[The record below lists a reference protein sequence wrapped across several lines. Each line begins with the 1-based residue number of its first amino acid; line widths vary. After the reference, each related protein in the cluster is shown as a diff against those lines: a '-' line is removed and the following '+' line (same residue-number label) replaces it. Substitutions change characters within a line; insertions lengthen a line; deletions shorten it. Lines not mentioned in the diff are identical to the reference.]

1 MAVTLTNADKALK
14 SFYLDV
20 CKEQLDQNVN
30 PFLAEIKK
38 TTEDVWGKEIR
49 KLAVY
54 GVNGGIGAGTETG
67 DLPESSGNNYENF
80 VLTLKN
86 LYGTI
91 EISDKAVRASENT
104 VVLS

>member
-20 CKEQLDQNVN
+20 AKEQLDQNTN

-49 KLAVY
+49 KLA
-54 GVNGGIGAGTETG
+54 
-67 DLPESSGNNYENF
+67 DRKS
-80 VLTLKN
+80 
-86 LYGTI
+86 
-91 EISDKAVRASENT
+91 
-104 VVLS
+104 VV